1 MKRRCDLRTA
11 RKRVG
16 LTQTELAKMAGVRQ
30 GLVSR
35 LETGHVKHPRFET
48 VLNLARALHMDPAGL
63 RFTAPEGEAA

>member
-1 MKRRCDLRTA
+1 
-11 RKRVG
+11 
-16 LTQTELAKMAGVRQ
+16 MAGVRQ